1 MMRNDRDDNAALVSD
16 LQAARK
22 RLRGDVLRATA
33 EFECPNHG
41 CPVRVVRVGFVEEH
55 GQRVLQPVC
64 RCPRCTHPM
73 AYLGLQVGR

>member
-1 MMRNDRDDNAALVSD
+1 MHASESNDNESLVFD
-16 LQAARK
+16 LQAAR
-22 RLRGDVLRATA
+22 RRHRGDVLRATA

-41 CPVRVVRVGFVEEH
+41 CPVRMVRVGFVEEH

-73 AYLGLQVGR
+73 AYLGMQVGR